1 MDDALERPRPQPA
14 TTTLDPAEEESSGG
28 EDGGLDWTK
37 LP

>member
-14 TTTLDPAEEESSGG
+14 TTILDPAEEESSGG